1 MLFVLHV
8 FGATIIRTCCNWT
21 AILCCMLLSQCDLR
35 RGRLNHMIFCCRQW
49 SGVNGV
55 SFFAPQIF
63 AGVNALGSGN
73 EGSLIAAVI
82 VNGVQLIA
90 TIITVFIVDRVGRRT
105 LLISGSCLGFAAE
118 IAVAI
123 VFAVAAGTNAI
134 SLPYGASIAA
144 IVLVRVSPC
153 SPLLCACML
162 CRHQGKCF
170 HAQATKALCC
180 THQVWITLLH
190 FMGTNPQSPRCF
202 VYPQSFHAVLC
213 ACGLPCSCLL

>member
-1 MLFVLHV
+1 M
-8 FGATIIRTCCNWT
+8 
-21 AILCCMLLSQCDLR
+21 
-35 RGRLNHMIFCCRQW
+35 
-49 SGVNGV
+49 NGV

-105 LLISGSCLGFAAE
+105 LLISGSCLGFASE

-123 VFAVAAGTNAI
+123 VFAVAAGTNAV

-144 IVLVRVSPC
+144 IVLVGCPSVFAVC
-153 SPLLCACML
+153 YVL
-162 CRHQGKCF
+162 
-170 HAQATKALCC
+170 ATYIL
-180 THQVWITLLH
+180 
-190 FMGTNPQSPRCF
+190 
-202 VYPQSFHAVLC
+202 AVLPPW
-213 ACGLPCSCLL
+213 LCLL

>member
-1 MLFVLHV
+1 MGINCDVAPGRPAFVIVCLV
-8 FGATIIRTCCNWT
+8 SCSYTLTN
-21 AILCCMLLSQCDLR
+21 LVL
-35 RGRLNHMIFCCRQW
+35 CRQW

-105 LLISGSCLGFAAE
+105 LLISGSMLGFTAE

-123 VFAVAAGTNAI
+123 VFAVSAGTNAI
-134 SLPYGASIAA
+134 QLPYGASIAA
-144 IVLVRVSPC
+144 IVLVGSTA
-153 SPLLCACML
+153 SAWLFTPL
-162 CRHQGKCF
+162 
-170 HAQATKALCC
+170 TK
-180 THQVWITLLH
+180 VRRPPSTLH
-190 FMGTNPQSPRCF
+190 E
-202 VYPQSFHAVLC
+202 
-213 ACGLPCSCLL
+213 